1 MSELLVFPAQVTSC
15 HLASEARAADTAALA
30 TRLSALLETLDDA
43 DGSRAF
49 LEAIAAE
56 SQAVEPADDDPLAR
70 LVEAF
75 GLDDR
80 ERELLVLAGLADEH
94 EGYAAVLRTLHPLG
108 EPAATAGLAARLLGR
123 RGLRELLF
131 RRAALVSLHGD
142 RPFFERTLRLPDG
155 LWSAL
160 HGIDVWP
167 AGVVVVD
174 GPAPAAGLEEWLGSE
189 PAARATE
196 AIALDERCT
205 IVVEGDEPVACL
217 ARAAA
222 LVAAAGRD
230 PARLLLREGADETAV
245 SAHAAARGSVAAI
258 AAEASDLSGFAG
270 HPGPLLVAGA
280 GAIGGRPLLA
290 VPVARLAPAAR
301 RRAWA
306 AVLPEL
312 AHETPLLA
320 VRHPVEPAAAAGL
333 AADAHLAAAL
343 DRRPVESGDVALAVR
358 NRAGAAA
365 TVGVQLVAPR
375 ASWDALVLRADRK
388 ELLVEAVERLRHQA
402 RVLDEW
408 GFVDGR
414 AGARGV
420 RMLFTGPPGTG
431 KTLAAEVV
439 ASALGVDLLVIDI
452 ARVVSKWIGETEKN
466 LATAFD
472 AAERSQA
479 VLLFDEA
486 DALFG
491 KRTEIADAHD
501 RYANLET
508 AYLLGRLER
517 FDGLAV
523 LSTNLR
529 QNIDAAFAR
538 RLDFLVDFEE
548 PGVDERETLW
558 CGHLPAAAP
567 LADDVSPR
575 ELAELYPI
583 VGGLIRNAA
592 LAAAFRA
599 AATGGLVT
607 RDHLL
612 RAIRR
617 EYAKSGRA
625 FPGYPDSPTSR

>member
-1 MSELLVFPAQVTSC
+1 MSELLDRTALPA
-15 HLASEARAADTAALA
+15 EARAADAAALA
-30 TRLSALLETLDDA
+30 TRLSALLDTLEDVEQ
-43 DGSRAF
+43 GRAF
-49 LEAIAAE
+49 LDAIAAE
-56 SQAVEPADDDPLAR
+56 APVIEPAADDPLRR
-70 LVEAF
+70 LADAYR
-75 GLDDR
+75 LDER
-80 ERELLVLAGLADEH
+80 ERELVVLAGLADEH
-94 EGYAAVLRTLHPLG
+94 EGYAAVLRTLHPLS

-123 RGLRELLF
+123 RGLREVLS
-131 RRAALVSLHGD
+131 RRATLVSAVGD

-160 HGIDVWP
+160 HGVDAWP
-167 AGVVVVD
+167 AGVVVDD
-174 GPAPAAGLEEWLGSE
+174 GPAPSVGLEDWLHSRT
-189 PAARATE
+189 AARAIA

-205 IVVEGDEPVACL
+205 IVVEGDDPGGCL

-222 LVAAAGRD
+222 LVSAAGCD
-230 PARLLLREGADETAV
+230 PVRFFLHEGTDAAAV
-245 SAHAAARGSVAAI
+245 SAHAAARGSVVVI
-258 AAEASDLSGFAG
+258 ASEALDLSGFAA

-280 GAIGGRPLLA
+280 GAIAGRPLLA
-290 VPVARLAPAAR
+290 VPVARLTSPAR

-306 AVLPEL
+306 ELLPEL
-312 AHETPLLA
+312 SHETPLLA
-320 VRHPVEPAAAAGL
+320 VRHPVDPAAAAGL
-333 AADAHLAAAL
+333 AADARLAAAL
-343 DRRPVESGDVALAVR
+343 DRRPVEPADVAVAVR

-365 TVGVQLVAPR
+365 TTGVQLVAPR
-375 ASWDALVLRADRK
+375 ASWNALVLRADRK
-388 ELLVEAVERLRHQA
+388 ALLVEAVERLGHQA

-408 GFVDGR
+408 GFVHGR

-420 RMLFTGPPGTG
+420 RMLFSGSPGTG

-439 ASALGVDLLVIDI
+439 ASALGVDLLVVDV

-517 FDGLAV
+517 FEGLAV

-558 CGHLPAAAP
+558 RGHLPAAAP

-592 LAAAFRA
+592 LAAGFRA

-607 RDHLL
+607 REHLF

-625 FPGYPDSPTSR
+625 FPGSPISI